1 MGSLDITLGLP
12 SYQSCLSILYLG
24 LLSTSLSGL
33 DHVHDLCKLPSFKQ
47 RKDLSVGC
55 LWGTARCNGNTQ
67 LTQEHGKFGSSP
79 FLLMS
84 PDSSPS

>member
-12 SYQSCLSILYLG
+12 LYQSCLSILYLG

-47 RKDLSVGC
+47 KTY
-55 LWGTARCNGNTQ
+55 LWGVYGAQ
-67 LTQEHGKFGSSP
+67 LDVTET
-79 FLLMS
+79 
-84 PDSSPS
+84 PS